1 LCKALLELTLWNG
14 QQLHHHI
21 ILFTRFLETYSP
33 STTFSPL
40 GTEKSLANKGAAA
53 LVGFGV

>member
-1 LCKALLELTLWNG
+1 LEWPTAASS
-14 QQLHHHI
+14 QF
-21 ILFTRFLETYSP
+21 ILFTPFLESYFP

-53 LVGFGV
+53 LVGSDV